1 MKVYDSIV
9 SANTGAISGWRE
21 ALFHLSR
28 QIEQFFLSPS
38 MLAAVKQN
46 KRDFRENQLFNCI
59 ISAVLFAAIN
69 SKERYSK
76 I

>member
-1 MKVYDSIV
+1 MLTPVLSV
-9 SANTGAISGWRE
+9 AGGE

-28 QIEQFFLSPS
+28 QIEQFFLPPS

-59 ISAVLFAAIN
+59 ISAVLFAAIIV
-69 SKERYSK
+69 KKGTVKYDK
-76 I
+76 QIV